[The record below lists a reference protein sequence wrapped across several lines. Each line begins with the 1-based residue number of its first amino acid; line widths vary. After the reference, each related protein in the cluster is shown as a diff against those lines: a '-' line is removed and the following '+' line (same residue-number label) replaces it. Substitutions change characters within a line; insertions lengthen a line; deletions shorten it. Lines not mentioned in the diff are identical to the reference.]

1 MATQIFTQGYTS
13 HAMQFR
19 VDGAYSHAVPFTL
32 AASYSGKIEVY
43 FWGKADQGAAI
54 VFTIKLREGASSPGA
69 VVYTSNS
76 VTSPST
82 SVVEM
87 LGTFNNISL
96 VAGTKYWIQVTSN
109 AAGGSGKYAYTFGD
123 STDTAFASTMNSGS
137 TWNVTNDYRPSY
149 KVMHTALYK
158 RSDIFRISKRAY
170 PIEKRTYPKI
180 P

>member
-1 MATQIFTQGYTS
+1 MSTIIFTQGYTS
-13 HAMQFR
+13 HAGQFR
-19 VDGAYSHAVPFTL
+19 VDGAFSSAVPFTL

-54 VFTIKLREGASSPGA
+54 VYTVKLREGASSPGA

-82 SVVEM
+82 SVAEM

-96 VAGTKYWIQVTSN
+96 AAGTKYWIQVTSN
-109 AAGGSGKYAYTFGD
+109 AAGGSGKYAYTYGD
-123 STDTAFASTMNSGS
+123 STDAAYAGTTDSGS
-137 TWNVTNDYRPSY
+137 TWSVTNNYRPSY
-149 KVMHTALYK
+149 KVIHTSLFN
-158 RSDIFRISKRAY
+158 RVSFFRLGNRVY
-170 PIEKRTYPKI
+170 PIEVRNSPRI